1 MSSSNVELLDK
12 IKEQYQKTPF
22 YGSRRMAV
30 VLNNDGYKV
39 NRKKIQRFMK
49 LLGLEAIYQKPNLSR
64 LIKAHKKYPYLL
76 RDMDINKVN
85 QVWATDITYVKCNQG
100 KLYLTAVMDW
110 HSRYI
115 LSWKLS
121 NTMDTDFCLDSLN
134 EALEINKPLIFN
146 TDQGSQYTSDDF
158 TSRLIEQNIQIS
170 MDGKGCYIDN
180 ILIERFWR
188 SIKYEDLFIKDYVNV
203 QELRNGIRA
212 YINFYNFERP
222 HESLG
227 YKTPAEIYY
236 DQNKLQLNK
245 NELAYI

>member
-1 MSSSNVELLDK
+1 
-12 IKEQYQKTPF
+12 
-22 YGSRRMAV
+22 
-30 VLNNDGYKV
+30 
-39 NRKKIQRFMK
+39 
-49 LLGLEAIYQKPNLSR
+49 
-64 LIKAHKKYPYLL
+64 
-76 RDMDINKVN
+76 
-85 QVWATDITYVKCNQG
+85 
-100 KLYLTAVMDW
+100 
-110 HSRYI
+110 
-115 LSWKLS
+115 
-121 NTMDTDFCLDSLN
+121 
-134 EALEINKPLIFN
+134 
-146 TDQGSQYTSDDF
+146 
-158 TSRLIEQNIQIS
+158 

>member
-1 MSSSNVELLDK
+1 
-12 IKEQYQKTPF
+12 
-22 YGSRRMAV
+22 
-30 VLNNDGYKV
+30 
-39 NRKKIQRFMK
+39 
-49 LLGLEAIYQKPNLSR
+49 
-64 LIKAHKKYPYLL
+64 
-76 RDMDINKVN
+76 MDINKVN